1 MFLMHL
7 GLCLILVLLCFHLIN
22 HNVQGFSVISEKT
35 CIGTHCMRNR
45 CMVRP
50 MTASNHATMI
60 NDTQEEVNLEC
71 IGLAGISEDEI
82 PIIFE
87 AIREAASESDVSFA
101 TSEDRLECVTISHDI
116 VPGALGRVVLLSLNH
131 AMDWDDD
138 DDDDERLA
146 SIQSIVATKID
157 SLIGNQIE
165 QPVLISIEPNAEGYE
180 DESLI
185 SKLTSIVQETINE
198 YDLREPIEGGEVAE
212 DTSVHEMVTA
222 IVEIDKGLVL
232 DVYTRKE
239 YFDTSNIMI
248 FDNFIDNNLRE
259 RLLDVILKRD
269 GSWDDKSKGPDPRI
283 FSRGALNDTPD
294 QEHEEA
300 TCWGMKEE
308 YIVDLCYNNHD
319 AIKEVE
325 QKLSVLFP
333 DFIVSRMPEAVYGN
347 VSPLTVN
354 APTFGDAFSVHIDA
368 DPNTTPA
375 SPWTD
380 VFGRYY
386 NRNAGKPRFVSCL
399 LYLNDEWHQD
409 WGATTK
415 FFDPPTG
422 ETFEVTPKP
431 GRCIIMDQD
440 IQHSVVS
447 PTSLAGEQPRYSIV
461 WKLILHPKRWM
472 QSMQISNSD
481 VAITYIGSA
490 NQ

>member
-1 MFLMHL
+1 MFLMHI
-7 GLCLILVLLCFHLIN
+7 GLCLLLVLLCFHVIN

-35 CIGTHCMRNR
+35 CIGSQCMRNR
-45 CMVRP
+45 CIARP
-50 MTASNHATMI
+50 MTSSNHATII
-60 NDTQEEVNLEC
+60 NEPHEEATLEC
-71 IGLAGISEDEI
+71 IGLAGLSEDEI
-82 PIIFE
+82 PIVLE
-87 AIREAASESDVSFA
+87 AIRRAASESDVLFA
-101 TSEDRLECVTISHDI
+101 MREERVSCVTISRDV
-116 VPGALGRVVLLSLNH
+116 VPGALGRVVLLSLNS
-131 AMDWDDD
+131 AVDWDYDN
-138 DDDDERLA
+138 DDEMLV
-146 SIQSIVATKID
+146 SIQSMVANKID

-165 QPVLISIEPNAEGYE
+165 QPVLISIELNANGYE
-180 DESLI
+180 DESLV
-185 SKLTSIVQETINE
+185 SKMTSIIQETVDE
-198 YDLREPIEGGEVAE
+198 YDLRKPIEGGEVAE
-212 DTSVHEMVTA
+212 DTSFDEMVTA
-222 IVEIDKGLVL
+222 IVEIDKGLVM
-232 DVYTRKE
+232 DVYSRKE

-248 FDNFIDNNLRE
+248 FDNFIDDNLRE

-269 GSWDDKSKGPDPRI
+269 GSWDDSSNGPDPRI
-283 FSRGALNDTPD
+283 FERGALNDTPD

-308 YIVDLCYNNHD
+308 YIVDLCHNNHD

-325 QKLSVLFP
+325 RKLSVLFP

-380 VFGRYY
+380 IFGRYY
-386 NRNAGKPRFVSCL
+386 NRNIGKPRFVSCL
-399 LYLNDEWHQD
+399 LYLNEAWHQD

-440 IQHSVVS
+440 IQHSVVP
-447 PTSLAGEQPRYSIV
+447 PTSLAGNQPRYSLV
-461 WKLILHPKRWM
+461 WKLILHPKRSM
-472 QSMQISNSD
+472 QSMQVSSVD